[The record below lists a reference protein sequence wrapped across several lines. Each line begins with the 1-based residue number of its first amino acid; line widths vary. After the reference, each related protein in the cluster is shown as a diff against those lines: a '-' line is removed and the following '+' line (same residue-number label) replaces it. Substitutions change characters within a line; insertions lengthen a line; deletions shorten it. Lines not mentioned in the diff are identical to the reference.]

1 MEYRIQKDSAEPPIY
16 WIEKLADN
24 NWQRVFG
31 TTCFSAGESWTAL
44 QNQEAIVSPAEVA
57 MLLRG
62 EQWIRDEPKELKR
75 YKVVA
80 QSTAMTEFT
89 EASDGK

>member
-1 MEYRIQKDSAEPPIY
+1 MEYRIQKDNAEPPFY

-44 QNQEAIVSPAEVA
+44 QNQEAVVSPAEVA
-57 MLLRG
+57 VLFQG
-62 EQWIRDEPKELKR
+62 ERRDVMYR
-75 YKVVA
+75 TRD
-80 QSTAMTEFT
+80 SIWR
-89 EASDGK
+89 EADRMAYRQMRMEDYNV